1 MTKSQISL
9 LIPSLIHTT
18 ILILSH
24 IKYCSKS
31 LGNISPNFESKFII
45 TATVSRP
52 YTQETKIQKNGGL
65 SRKNII
71 YFTFTDTKFEVL
83 FVKCNAY
90 QIIRTLIL
98 QYNTLYLQYNYPGK
112 KQMST

>member
-1 MTKSQISL
+1 MTKSQISF
-9 LIPSLIHTT
+9 LITSLIHTT

-24 IKYCSKS
+24 IKYCTKS

-83 FVKCNAY
+83 FVNVADVQKCKY
-90 QIIRTLIL
+90 
-98 QYNTLYLQYNYPGK
+98 K
-112 KQMST
+112 KLSGLDLAVLKDFESLLET